1 MFKTTVTAW
10 LVRLAITWVGAGV
23 IAFLVA
29 DYVLR
34 ENVEAVG
41 APMGEVTSGIGRLEE
56 AVAAQGAEIAALQ
69 AAVAEAGAEEAAAA
83 EEEAPVEEEAP
94 AEAGEGD
101 EAAAEDAPEEAP
113 EAEEA
118 PAEAPEEETPSE

>member
-34 ENVEAVG
+34 SNVEAVG
-41 APMGEVTSGIGRLEE
+41 VSMGEVSAGIGR
-56 AVAAQGAEIAALQ
+56 VSQNG
-69 AAVAEAGAEEAAAA
+69 
-83 EEEAPVEEEAP
+83 
-94 AEAGEGD
+94 
-101 EAAAEDAPEEAP
+101 
-113 EAEEA
+113 
-118 PAEAPEEETPSE
+118 